1 MRISGQHDRDAHGT
15 VKYNPDMILCLGTTP
30 TVQRSM
36 TFERFEV
43 DAVNRSA
50 QVQEYASGKSPN
62 VARVLKALGADP
74 LAVGFAGGDRGRFLL
89 DDLKQAGIQS
99 DFVTVAAATRLCTT
113 IIDNATGTATELV
126 EESLPIEPAAW
137 DELDRRL
144 RALLPKSRTWI
155 FSGSLPP
162 GAPQDFYARWL
173 PLARDC
179 GARLILDARGEPLRV
194 AMRYPGFIAKLNR
207 DELAATLDRPLDTP
221 DALREATREITPEG
235 GAAIVTMGAQG
246 ALASDGKHVWRLTP
260 PKVKAVSAVGSG
272 DAFAAGLAVGLLRG
286 QPLPESL
293 ALASACGAANAMTA
307 LAGHLDPQNVERL
320 VSDAVVRAI

>member
-1 MRISGQHDRDAHGT
+1 M
-15 VKYNPDMILCLGTTP
+15 KYNPAMILCLGTTP

-36 TFERFEV
+36 TFEHFEF

-50 QVQEYASGKSPN
+50 AVEEYASGKSLN
-62 VARVLKALGADP
+62 VARVLKTLGADP

-89 DDLKQAGIQS
+89 DDLKQAGVQC
-99 DFVTVAAATRLCTT
+99 DFVNVAAPTRLCTT
-113 IIDNATGTATELV
+113 VIDRATGTATELV

-137 DELDRRL
+137 EELDRKL
-144 RALLPKSRTWI
+144 RALLPESKTWI

-162 GAPQDFYARWL
+162 GAPRDFYARWL
-173 PLARDC
+173 PLAREY
-179 GARLILDARGEPLRV
+179 GARLILDTRGQPLRL
-194 AMRYPGFIAKLNR
+194 AMQHPGFIAKLNR
-207 DELAATLDRPLDTP
+207 DELAATLGRPLDAP
-221 DALREATREITPEG
+221 EALREATREITPEG

-272 DAFAAGLAVGLLRG
+272 DAFAAGLALGLIRG
-286 QPLPESL
+286 QSLPESL

-307 LAGHLDPQNVERL
+307 LAGHVDPQNVERL
-320 VSDAVVRAI
+320 VSEAAVSAI